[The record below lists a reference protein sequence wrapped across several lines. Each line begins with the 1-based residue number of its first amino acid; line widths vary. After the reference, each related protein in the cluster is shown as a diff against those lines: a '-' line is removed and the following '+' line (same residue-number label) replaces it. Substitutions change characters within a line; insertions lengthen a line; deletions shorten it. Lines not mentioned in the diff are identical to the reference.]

1 MNEPVWLGVSSGVL
15 LDINNPELKDINI
28 EDIAWSL
35 SNINRFN
42 GHLQIQISVA
52 RHSLEVSELVPE
64 ELQLAAL
71 LHDAPEAYLG
81 DVTRPVKHYLKKSGV
96 DLDDYEGFWQNLIWR
111 KYDCVPVNKEQ
122 EQIITDADDLQLA
135 REIVALGPEG
145 PFLDWGRAL
154 LNKYSE
160 RRIIS
165 LLKPEIC
172 DENPRRDYNDF
183 RKRFFELD
191 RKNIKR

>member
-15 LDINNPELKDINI
+15 LDINNPELTDINI

-81 DVTRPVKHYLKKSGV
+81 DVTRPVKRYLKKSGV
-96 DLDDYEGFWQNLIWR
+96 DLDDYEGFWQNLVWR

-122 EQIITDADDLQLA
+122 EQIITDADDLQMA
-135 REIVALGPEG
+135 REIVTLGPEG
-145 PFLDWGRAL
+145 PFRDWGRAL